1 MSYRDRFETSK
12 AVKATLAKQQL
23 IDAVILIGE
32 ADRLL
37 GHSYPKGDP
46 RGVDIKMDVGE
57 RVEQLRDIYTADME
71 SDRPRLYKWNSQRS
85 RAIEDALVIQDNI
98 SDATDG
104 KQSVTD
110 FIEHLTYL
118 NYPIHVQ
125 GKSASR

>member
-1 MSYRDRFETSK
+1 MSYRDRFNASK

-37 GHSYPKGDP
+37 GQCYPKGDP
-46 RGVDIKMDVGE
+46 RGVDIEMDVGE
-57 RVEQLRDIYTADME
+57 RVKQLRAIYLADME
-71 SDRPRLYKWNSQRS
+71 SEKPRLYKWDSQRT
-85 RAIEDALVIQDNI
+85 RAIEDALMIQDNI
-98 SDATDG
+98 MDATDG
-104 KQSVTD
+104 KQSLTD